1 MKQLHQYIEQLEKI
15 ERYELYS
22 KGIHQATIDLVQ
34 ESILELQQWNMLKED
49 DKLPL
54 PTIIGALSYQ
64 VTNILEICDKSYK
77 DYGILT
83 EMSNVLNEK

>member
-1 MKQLHQYIEQLEKI
+1 MKQLQQYIEQLEKI
-15 ERYELYS
+15 ESKLYR

-34 ESILELQQWNMLKED
+34 ESILELQQWNMLKEE

-54 PTIIGALSYQ
+54 TTIIGALSYQ
-64 VTNILEICDKSYK
+64 VTNILEICNKDFK
-77 DYGILT
+77 DYEILT

>member
-1 MKQLHQYIEQLEKI
+1 MKPLQQYIEELEKI

-22 KGIHQATIDLVQ
+22 KDIHQATIDLVQ
-34 ESILELQQWNMLKED
+34 ESILELQQWGMLKDE

-54 PTIIGALSYQ
+54 TTIIGALSYQ
-64 VTNILEICDKSYK
+64 VTNILEICNKGLK

-83 EMSNVLNEK
+83 EMSNVLN